1 MQESELGEVAAVYD
15 ICGRTCQLPRQ
26 KRAERRDLSD
36 PRFPLT
42 PVETQN
48 VFHDWGQQ
56 AWQQEGKLRPGN
68 TGSVV
73 LRSIPNGK
81 VIS

>member
-1 MQESELGEVAAVYD
+1 MQESERCEVLRFVLRPNVPTAPAE
-15 ICGRTCQLPRQ
+15 
-26 KRAERRDLSD
+26 RAERRDSSD
-36 PRFPLT
+36 PRFPLA
-42 PVETQN
+42 PVQTQN
-48 VFHDWGQQ
+48 VFWGQQ
-56 AWQQEGKLRPGN
+56 AWQQEGKLRQGN